1 MVDNRGSVN
10 VESKYRVV
18 NADQDD
24 PRETRVKSTMPS
36 EMRSI
41 SAADW
46 ITVAVL
52 CFVNLINYMDRFTI
66 AGESYFIL
74 RI

>member
-1 MVDNRGSVN
+1 MVEDDRTTIH
-10 VESKYRVV
+10 EDTKYRIV

-24 PRETRVKSTMPS
+24 SRETTRVKTTMPS

-41 SAADW
+41 SVSDW
-46 ITVAVL
+46 ITVSVL

-66 AGESYFIL
+66 AGECFL
-74 RI
+74 K